1 MKKLWP
7 WLLGIGLFV
16 ILGIVLLVGAGFVRY
31 AHSPVTMMGD
41 RLRSFNDYDGYWMHR
56 DALPGTSLAFPVV
69 GILGGLLMFAV
80 PVGVVALIVIGI
92 VMLVRAAQ
100 RPAQGPPVVSV
111 PVCPNCGKSVQ
122 SDWKICPHCGE
133 SLEK

>member
-7 WLLGIGLFV
+7 WLLGIGLLV
-16 ILGIVLLVGAGFVRY
+16 ILSIVLLVGAGFVRY

-41 RLRSFNDYDGYWMHR
+41 RLRSSNDYDGYWMRR

-69 GILGGLLMFAV
+69 GILGGLLMCAV
-80 PVGVVALIVIGI
+80 PIGVVALIVIGI
-92 VMLVRAAQ
+92 IMLVRAAQ
-100 RPAQGPPVVSV
+100 RPAQGPPVVPA

-122 SDWKICPHCGE
+122 SDWKVCPHCGE
-133 SLEK
+133 SLEN